1 MRHLIWRTFQY
12 RREQHCSSCRD
23 KTQHIDVYILYNS
36 PTCNRCAVF
45 EEDEEVNGW
54 RAGISV
60 GYCNG
65 CDLNLGEMASSEKL
79 YGTEASTMNSLNE
92 TRKSL
97 TPSPSSESVAI
108 KFDSLS
114 STFETNVELCR
125 I

>member
-1 MRHLIWRTFQY
+1 MVIVLRLF
-12 RREQHCSSCRD
+12 CSD
-23 KTQHIDVYILYNS
+23 A
-36 PTCNRCAVF
+36 TCNRCVVF
-45 EEDEEVNGW
+45 EEDEEVKGW

-79 YGTEASTMNSLNE
+79 CGTEASAMNYLNE

-114 STFETNVELCR
+114 STLETNVEPCR
-125 I
+125 T